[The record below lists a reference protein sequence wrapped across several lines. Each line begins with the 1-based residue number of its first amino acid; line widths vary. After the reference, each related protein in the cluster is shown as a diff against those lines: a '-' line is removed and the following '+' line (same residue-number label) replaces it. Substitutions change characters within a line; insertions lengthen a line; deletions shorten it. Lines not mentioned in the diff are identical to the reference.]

1 LKARIL
7 VIEDNQINFEL
18 IADLLEAEEFAVF
31 QARTAEE
38 GLRLARDGSPD
49 LILMD
54 IGLPGMDGLA
64 AAKRLKTDPLT
75 RHMPVV
81 ALTAHAMRGDEKAAL
96 AAGCVGY
103 LTKPIDTRTFSAK
116 VVAFIAAQQNQFMQ
130 SEILSEKP
138 LKATARAN
146 RRVLIVDDEEPNRV
160 LLRDPLEALGYDVT
174 EAENGPQ
181 AIESIAG
188 RPPDAILL
196 DVMMPGM
203 DGFALCRCLKQEA
216 RTAHIPVLMI
226 TALSERRERLMGIEA
241 GANDFLTKPVDVPDL
256 TLRVA
261 NALYLKSLFDQLQ
274 NEREK
279 SDRLLLN
286 TLPNSIAQRMKNG
299 EVNIADHHVEVTVLV
314 ANLVGF
320 TALAAHVEPDQI
332 VCMLNEIFS
341 AFDLLTEK
349 HRVEKIRT
357 SGDTY
362 LAAGGLPSPLP
373 DHAKS
378 VAQLALEM
386 RHSIEQFNS
395 RYGTSVLIRIGIHS
409 GPVVAGVIGKKK
421 FTYDLWG
428 ETVNIASRLET
439 ICSAG
444 EILISESTYQHLKNG
459 FCFGASKMGDLN
471 GCGSVRIYALSALC
485 STSAKAGL

>member
-1 LKARIL
+1 
-7 VIEDNQINFEL
+7 
-18 IADLLEAEEFAVF
+18 
-31 QARTAEE
+31 
-38 GLRLARDGSPD
+38 
-49 LILMD
+49 
-54 IGLPGMDGLA
+54 
-64 AAKRLKTDPLT
+64 
-75 RHMPVV
+75 
-81 ALTAHAMRGDEKAAL
+81 
-96 AAGCVGY
+96 
-103 LTKPIDTRTFSAK
+103 
-116 VVAFIAAQQNQFMQ
+116 
-130 SEILSEKP
+130 
-138 LKATARAN
+138 
-146 RRVLIVDDEEPNRV
+146 
-160 LLRDPLEALGYDVT
+160 
-174 EAENGPQ
+174 
-181 AIESIAG
+181 
-188 RPPDAILL
+188 
-196 DVMMPGM
+196 
-203 DGFALCRCLKQEA
+203 
-216 RTAHIPVLMI
+216 
-226 TALSERRERLMGIEA
+226 
-241 GANDFLTKPVDVPDL
+241 
-256 TLRVA
+256 
-261 NALYLKSLFDQLQ
+261 
-274 NEREK
+274 
-279 SDRLLLN
+279 
-286 TLPNSIAQRMKNG
+286 MKKG

-386 RHSIEQFNS
+386 RDSIEQFNA

-459 FCFGASKMGDLN
+459 FCFDASKMGELN
-471 GCGSVRIYALSALC
+471 GCGSVRMYALSALC